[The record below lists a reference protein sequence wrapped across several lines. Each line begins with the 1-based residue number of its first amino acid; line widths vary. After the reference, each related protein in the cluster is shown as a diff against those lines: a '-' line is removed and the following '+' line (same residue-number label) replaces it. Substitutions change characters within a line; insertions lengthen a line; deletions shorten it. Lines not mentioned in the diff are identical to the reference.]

1 MGLQAKTEEE
11 LAKMRESGKL
21 VSKVL
26 GEIAKEIKVGKTG
39 LELDKL
45 AFEMI
50 SDHGAKPS
58 FLHYHGYPYT
68 LCISVN
74 EAVVHG
80 FPNNRPYEPTDIV
93 SVDCGVCLNGYH
105 GDMAYT
111 FAFGEVKEPTLEL
124 MRVTKQSL
132 YLGIEKAITNNRV
145 GDISFAI
152 QHFCE
157 KEHPYTCVKELVGHG
172 VGKELHEDPQVPNVG
187 RRGDGK
193 KLITNLTIAIE
204 PMVNMGVR
212 DIYTLED
219 DWTVVTRDG
228 QPSAHFEHTV
238 CVKPNKAEILTS
250 FEFIEAGIKGN
261 KELIFV

>member
-11 LAKMRESGKL
+11 LAQMRESGKL
-21 VSKVL
+21 VSRVL

-50 SDHGAKPS
+50 KDHGASPS
-58 FLHYHGYPYT
+58 FLHYNGYPFS

-74 EAVVHG
+74 NAVVHG
-80 FPNNRPYEPTDIV
+80 FPNNRPYESSDIV
-93 SVDCGVCLNGYH
+93 SVDCGVFLNGFH

-111 FAFGEVKEPTLEL
+111 FALGDVKEDTLQL
-124 MRVTKQSL
+124 LRVTKQSL
-132 YLGIEKAITNNRV
+132 FLGIEKAITNNRV
-145 GDISFAI
+145 GDISYAV

-157 KEHPYTCVKELVGHG
+157 NQHPYTCVKELVGHG
-172 VGKELHEDPQVPNVG
+172 VGKQLHEDPQVPNVG

-193 KLITNLTIAIE
+193 KLITNLTLAIE
-204 PMVNMGVR
+204 PMVNMGTR
-212 DIYTLED
+212 DVYTLED

-228 QPSAHFEHTV
+228 KPSAHFEHTI
-238 CVKPNKAEILTS
+238 CVKPNKAEIITTY
-250 FEFIEAGIKGN
+250 EFIEAAIKQN
-261 KELIFV
+261 TDLVFV